1 MKKIT
6 TIVKALSFVFAIG
19 IPTSAFH
26 AQDRNGTEISIKDL
40 PKISVNSSI
49 GNFQAGFSGTDVS
62 ADFLSAHLGEWLGTS
77 SDHTF
82 TFVKASTDELGIK
95 HSVYQH
101 FYKGIK
107 VADEVILLH
116 EKEGKITFVNGE
128 LSRDIH
134 LDIKQPLT
142 KTEVESIVN
151 ADMRAA
157 NVTFDEFDQV
167 ITKVITGKEVSLHLT
182 NQINALSLKSLDSY
196 MYYIDNTTKQIV
208 KKLEKIHHHNIPVS
222 NVAPLVDASST
233 SATYYKGNQQIT
245 VDSYNG
251 SYRLRD
257 NARNIHTLNGTNWD
271 GNGTAAGGLTGNITE
286 YTNATANFTATETK
300 PPVEVHW
307 AMKTAYDYY
316 VNRHNRNSYDN
327 NGSIIRNYYNINFN
341 RNSSTGAA
349 QTPENG
355 VNAAAI
361 DTQGIVAM
369 VYGNGAYQGQA
380 GYFYPF
386 VALDVAGHEY
396 SHLMVSRTA
405 NLAYQGES
413 GALNESFADI
423 FGASIEFYSNLSPNW
438 TIGEGIPNPALGF
451 TYLRSMSN
459 PNSGPAALSSQQ
471 PDTYQG
477 TYWANT
483 AGPYSQANDF
493 GGVHTNSGVGNYW
506 FYLLS
511 VGGSGTNDIGNA
523 FSVTGITIQKAEKIA
538 YRTLANYLTPNS
550 QFVDAYN
557 LSKQAVTD
565 LYGASSNEQLQ
576 NVKAWYAVGFGNGL
590 LATNEVGNKLENQFN
605 IYPNPAKG
613 GIFTIENTK
622 NEAVFELYD
631 VSGRLIKK
639 AEKLNRGKNNIHI
652 DGVQKGVYLVKINSE
667 GSTVSKKIVVE

>member
-1 MKKIT
+1 MKKSI
-6 TIVKALSFVFAIG
+6 TIVKTLSFVFAVG
-19 IPTSAFH
+19 LAPLSVLQ
-26 AQDRNGTEISIKDL
+26 AQDKNRTEIAVKDL
-40 PKISVNSSI
+40 PKISFNSFVGSFHA
-49 GNFQAGFSGTDVS
+49 NFSGRDVS

-77 SDHTF
+77 SDHTY

-95 HSVYQH
+95 HSTYQH

-116 EKEGKITFVNGE
+116 EKEGKLTFVNGE
-128 LSRDIH
+128 LSSNIN
-134 LDIKQPLT
+134 LTIKQPLT
-142 KTEVESIVN
+142 RTEVESIVN
-151 ADMRAA
+151 ADMKAQ
-157 NVTFDEFDQV
+157 NITFDEFDQV
-167 ITKVITGKEVSLHLT
+167 ITKVITGREVSLHLT
-182 NQINALSLKSLDSY
+182 SQINALSLKALKSY
-196 MYYIDNTTKQIV
+196 MYYIDNTTKQVV

-222 NVAPLVDASST
+222 TVGPLVDASST

-251 SYRLRD
+251 SYRLKD
-257 NARNIHTLNGTNWD
+257 NARNIHTMNGTGWD
-271 GNGTAAGGLTGNITE
+271 GNGTPGGGLTGTITE

-300 PPVEVHW
+300 PAVEVHW

-327 NGSIIRNYYNINFN
+327 GGSIIRNYYNINFAG
-341 RNSSTGAA
+341 SG
-349 QTPENG
+349 QPENG

-361 DTQGIVAM
+361 DTQGVVAM
-369 VYGNGAYQGQA
+369 VYGNGKYQGQA
-380 GYFYPF
+380 GFFNPF

-423 FGASIEFYSNLSPNW
+423 FGASIEFYSNINPNW

-459 PNSGPAALSSQQ
+459 PNSGPAALGSQQ

-483 AGPYSQANDF
+483 AGPYTQNNDF

-511 VGGSGTNDIGNA
+511 VGGSGTNDLGNA

-538 YRTLANYLTPNS
+538 YRTLANYLTANS

-590 LATNEVGNKLENQFN
+590 LATNEVGNKLENQFS

-613 GIFTIENTK
+613 GAFTIENTK
-622 NEAVFELYD
+622 NDAVFEIYD
-631 VSGRLIKK
+631 VSGRLVKK
-639 AEKLNRGKNNIHI
+639 EEKLNKGKNKINI
-652 DGVQKGVYLVKINSE
+652 DGVQKGVYLLKISSE

>member
-1 MKKIT
+1 MKKTI
-6 TIVKALSFVFAIG
+6 TIVKALSFVFVVGA
-19 IPTSAFH
+19 SSLSVSH
-26 AQDRNGTEISIKDL
+26 AQDRSRTEVSVKDL
-40 PKISVNSSI
+40 PKISVNSFVGSFHA
-49 GNFQAGFSGTDVS
+49 NFSGNNVS
-62 ADFLSAHLGEWLGTS
+62 ADFLASHLGEWLGTD

-95 HSVYQH
+95 HSTYQH
-101 FYKGIK
+101 YYKGIK

-116 EKEGKITFVNGE
+116 EKEGKLTFVNGE
-128 LSRDIH
+128 LTPDIN
-134 LDIKQPLT
+134 LSIKQPLT
-142 KTEVESIVN
+142 RTEVENIVS
-151 ADMRAA
+151 ADMKAQ
-157 NVTFDEFDQV
+157 NITFDDFDQV
-167 ITKVITGKEVSLHLT
+167 ITKVIAGRKMSLHLT
-182 NQINALSLKSLDSY
+182 NQINALSLKSLHSY
-196 MYYIDNTTKQIV
+196 MYYVDNTTKQIV
-208 KKLEKIHHHNIPVS
+208 KKLEEIHHHNIPVS
-222 NVAPLVDASST
+222 TTVAPLVDAPST
-233 SATYYKGNQQIT
+233 SATFYRGNQSVT

-251 SYRLRD
+251 TYRLKD
-257 NARNIHTLNGTNWD
+257 NTRNIHTLNGTDWD
-271 GNGTAAGGLTGNITE
+271 GNGTVAGGLTGNITE

-316 VNRHNRNSYDN
+316 INRHNRNSYDN
-327 NGSIIRNYYNINFN
+327 NGSIIRNYYNINFAG
-341 RNSSTGAA
+341 SG
-349 QTPENG
+349 QPENG

-369 VYGNGAYQGQA
+369 VYGNGKYQGQA
-380 GYFYPF
+380 GYFNPF

-423 FGASIEFYSNLSPNW
+423 FGASIEFYANLTPNW

-459 PNSGPAALSSQQ
+459 PNSGPAVLNSQQ

-511 VGGSGTNDIGNA
+511 AGGSGTNDIGNA
-523 FSVTGITIQKAEKIA
+523 YSVTGITIQKAEKIA
-538 YRTLANYLTPNS
+538 YRTLANYLTANS

-565 LYGASSNEQLQ
+565 LYGASSNEQIQ

-590 LATNEVGNKLENQFN
+590 LATNEAGNKLESQFS

-613 GIFTIENTK
+613 GVFTIENTK
-622 NEAVFELYD
+622 NDAVFEIYD
-631 VSGRLIKK
+631 VSGRLIRKE
-639 AEKLNRGKNNIHI
+639 EKLNKGKNKITI
-652 DGVQKGVYLVKINSE
+652 DGVQKGIYLLKISSD
-667 GSTVSKKIVVE
+667 GAAISKKIVVE

>member
-1 MKKIT
+1 MKKTI

-19 IPTSAFH
+19 SASLPVLH
-26 AQDRNGTEISIKDL
+26 AQDRNRTEISVKDL
-40 PKISVNSSI
+40 PKISFSSFV
-49 GNFQAGFSGTDVS
+49 GSFQANFSGREVS
-62 ADFLSAHLGEWLGTS
+62 ADFLSAHLGEWLGTT

-82 TFVKASTDELGIK
+82 SFVKASTDELGIK

-107 VADEVILLH
+107 VADEIVLLH
-116 EKEGKITFVNGE
+116 EKDGKLTFVNGE
-128 LSRDIH
+128 LSKDIS
-134 LDIKQPLT
+134 LNITQPLSR
-142 KTEVESIVN
+142 TEVENIVKT
-151 ADMRAA
+151 DMKAA
-157 NVTFDEFDQV
+157 NINFDEFDQV
-167 ITKVITGKEVSLHLT
+167 ITKVITGREISLHLT
-182 NQINALSLKSLDSY
+182 NQINALSLKELHSY
-196 MYYIDNTTKQIV
+196 MYYVDNTTKQIV

-222 NVAPLVDASST
+222 TVTPFVDAPST
-233 SATYYKGNQQIT
+233 STTYYKGNQQIT

-251 SYRLRD
+251 SYRLKD
-257 NARNIHTLNGTNWD
+257 NTRNIHTLNGTGWD
-271 GNGTAAGGLTGNITE
+271 GNGTPGGGLTGNITE

-327 NGSIIRNYYNINFN
+327 NGSIIRNYYNINFAD
-341 RNSSTGAA
+341 TGQPA
-349 QTPENG
+349 NG

-369 VYGNGAYQGQA
+369 VYGSGVYQGQA
-380 GYFYPF
+380 GFFYPF

-423 FGASIEFYSNLSPNW
+423 FGASIEFYSNINPNW

-459 PNSGPAALSSQQ
+459 PNSGPAALASQQ

-483 AGPYSQANDF
+483 AGPYTQNNDF

-511 VGGSGTNDIGNA
+511 AGGSGTNDIGNA

-538 YRTLANYLTPNS
+538 YRTLANYLTANS
-550 QFVDAYN
+550 QYADAFN

-576 NVKAWYAVGFGNGL
+576 NVKAWYAVGFGNGV
-590 LATNEVGNKLENQFN
+590 LAANEVGNKLENQFS

-613 GIFTIENTK
+613 GVFTIENAK
-622 NEAVFELYD
+622 NDAVFEIYD

-639 AEKLNRGKNNIHI
+639 EEKLNKGKNKITI
-652 DGVQKGVYLVKINSE
+652 DGVQKGIYLLKISSE
-667 GSTVSKKIVVE
+667 GSTISKKVVVE